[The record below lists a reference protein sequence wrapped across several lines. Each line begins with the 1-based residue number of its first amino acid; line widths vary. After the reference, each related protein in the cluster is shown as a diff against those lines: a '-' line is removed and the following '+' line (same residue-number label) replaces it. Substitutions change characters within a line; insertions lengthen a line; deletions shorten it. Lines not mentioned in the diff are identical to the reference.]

1 MTSLNRDVR
10 FTPKSGHSELRQGT
24 SLSASLRKRLKVLR
38 CCELTRCAKRRHSG
52 WAILSLAWPS
62 PPRNADLVNIN
73 SKVACDDPIVDQNQ
87 DSCDRRR
94 NDRPHGDY
102 GGAVADIGNP
112 SWSSARADD
121 KQLYSSL
128 RKPGAQQYPLA
139 GKGLGASPHGDRKVS
154 VV

>member
-1 MTSLNRDVR
+1 MASWRSHG
-10 FTPKSGHSELRQGT
+10 SGR
-24 SLSASLRKRLKVLR
+24 
-38 CCELTRCAKRRHSG
+38 SG
-52 WAILSLAWPS
+52 DDDPPAREWAILLRAWPS
-62 PPRNADLVNIN
+62 PSGNADLVNIN

-94 NDRPHGDY
+94 NDRPHGHY

-128 RKPGAQQYPLA
+128 RKPGARQYPLA
-139 GKGLGASPHGDRKVS
+139 GKGLGTSPHGDRK
-154 VV
+154 